1 MMNWKTHVKNKMM
14 FHRTLMVTTFLLGIC
29 ALNTSR
35 AAETALQ
42 VSPEQ
47 IELSG
52 LLDYFQIQVSVL
64 EDKKIVRDLT
74 HEASYKSLTPEV
86 LEVNAEGLVR
96 PLQTGKGQIQVTQG
110 KEQRVIEV
118 VVNSRKN
125 GKNVSFVKDVV
136 PVLNKGGCSLGGC
149 HASQFGKGGFKLS
162 LFGYA
167 PEQDYPA
174 IARDNRQRRVS
185 ILQPE
190 QSLILQKASMGMAHG
205 GGRRFAK
212 DSYEYRIL
220 KEWIAEAV
228 TEIDDKEPTV
238 VGMELTPMSRRYKQG
253 DIQQLR
259 VVAEYSDGS
268 KQDVT
273 ALAQY
278 DSLIENIATVT
289 PRGKVEIQGPGQ
301 TAVMVRFMGQ
311 AKISTVISPYKEKV
325 YLAEFKPNNFIDEQ
339 IKQRYEELGLEPS
352 PLCSDEV
359 FIRRAF
365 LDTIGTLPSPEKV
378 KSFLESKDPNKRSY
392 LIDELLGLTGDPER
406 DVYVEAWSAYW
417 GMKWGDLLRI
427 NRNKIG
433 DGGMWA
439 FSNWVRQSLRE
450 NKPVDKFVNEIITAQ
465 GSIYQNGPANY
476 FKIATKPEDLAEAT
490 SQIFLGVRL
499 QCAKCHHHP
508 FEVYSQKDYYSLA
521 AFFTRVSNKGSVE
534 FGALGQ
540 DTIIKVKNSGSIR
553 HPRTRKTMEPTPL
566 MGEPI
571 DTKTVR
577 DFRRPL
583 ASWITSPEN
592 RLFSKN
598 IVNRFWSYYMGTGF
612 VEPIDDMRETNPA
625 SNPELLNALADHFVN
640 SGYDLKELMR
650 VIMNSRAYQLSSSPL
665 PENVA
670 KTRFYTHYNVKRLSA
685 EVLLDALDDITGS
698 QERFRGVPQGTR
710 AIELPDPNY
719 NSYFLDTLGRPKRVI
734 TCECERTSQPN
745 LAQVLQVAN
754 GQLINTKLSA
764 KAGRIETLIKAKAP
778 DHDVFTEMYLVAFSR
793 YPTKEELANCDQIVK
808 AAPNKREGYQDVLW
822 AISNSREFLF
832 NH

>member
-1 MMNWKTHVKNKMM
+1 MKNAMFPFMRTHL
-14 FHRTLMVTTFLLGIC
+14 FTLALLLVAGPALGTPVT
-29 ALNTSR
+29 
-35 AAETALQ
+35 AAEAPFAL
-42 VSPEQ
+42 SPEKVT
-47 IELSG
+47 LVG
-52 LLDYFQIQVSVL
+52 LLDYFQIQVPVL
-64 EDKKIVRDLT
+64 QDGKIVGDLT
-74 HEASYKSLTPEV
+74 HQSVYTSLTPDI
-86 LEVNAEGLVR
+86 LEVNAEGLVK
-96 PLQTGKGQIQVTQG
+96 PVGVGEGKIQVEQG
-110 KEQRVIEV
+110 GKKRTIAVTV
-118 VVNSRKN
+118 KPAPH
-125 GKNVSFVKDVV
+125 GKNASFVRDVV

-167 PEQDYPA
+167 PEQDYPE
-174 IARDNRQRRVS
+174 IARDDRQRRVS

-190 QSLILQKASMGMAHG
+190 NSLILQKASMAVAHG

-212 DSYEYRIL
+212 DSYEYEIL
-220 KEWIAEAV
+220 ESWITEGV
-228 TEIDDKEPTV
+228 TEIDPKEPTV

-259 VVAEYSDGS
+259 VIAEYSDGS

-273 ALAQY
+273 ARAQY
-278 DSLIENIATVT
+278 DSLIETIATVT
-289 PRGKVEIQGPGQ
+289 PRGKVEIQGSGQ
-301 TAVMVRFMGQ
+301 TAIMVRYMGQ
-311 AKISTVISPYKEKV
+311 AKISTVVSPYKSEV
-325 YLAEFKPNNFIDEQ
+325 NLAEFKPNNMIDEH
-339 IKQRYEELGLEPS
+339 IKRRFEELGIEPAG
-352 PLCSDEV
+352 LCSDET

-365 LDTIGTLPSPEKV
+365 IDTIGTLPSPEKV
-378 KSFLESKDPNKRSY
+378 KAFLASKAPDKRSQ

-427 NRNKIG
+427 NRNKVG

-439 FSNWVRQSLRE
+439 FSNWIRQAMRE
-450 NKPVDKFVNEIITAQ
+450 NKPVNDFVSEIITAQ
-465 GSIYQNGPANY
+465 GSIYENGPANY
-476 FKIATKPEDLAEAT
+476 YKIASKPEDLAEAT

-521 AFFTRVSNKGSVE
+521 AFFTRVSNKGSAD
-534 FGALGQ
+534 FGVLGQ
-540 DTIIKVKNSGSIR
+540 DSIIKVKNSGSIR

-571 DTKTVR
+571 DATSYR

-583 ASWITSPEN
+583 ARWITAPDN

-598 IVNRFWSYYMGTGF
+598 MVNRFWSYYMGTGF

-625 SNPELLNALADHFVN
+625 SNPELLDALADHFVE
-640 SGYDLKELMR
+640 SGYNIKELMR
-650 VIMNSRAYQLSSSPL
+650 LIMNSRAYQLSSEPL
-665 PENVA
+665 PENVS
-670 KTRFYTHYNVKRLSA
+670 KTRFYTHYNVKRLPA
-685 EVLLDALDDITGS
+685 EVMLDAIDDITGS

-719 NSYFLDTLGRPKRVI
+719 TSYFLDTLGRPKRVI

-754 GQLINTKLSA
+754 GTLINQKLATKN
-764 KAGRIETLIKAKAP
+764 GRIEQWLKAKTP
-778 DHDVFTEMYLVAFSR
+778 DHEVFTEMYLSAFSR
-793 YPTKEELANCDQIVK
+793 YPTKAELANCDQIVQ
-808 AAPNKREGYQDVLW
+808 ASRNKREGYQDVLW

>member
-1 MMNWKTHVKNKMM
+1 MMNWKTHVKKKLM
-14 FHRTLMVTTFLLGIC
+14 FHRLLVVTTFLLGSF
-29 ALNTSR
+29 ALNASR
-35 AAETALQ
+35 AAESGFHVA
-42 VSPEQ
+42 PEQ

-52 LLDYFQIQVSVL
+52 LLDYFQIQASVL
-64 EDKKIVRDLT
+64 ADKKIVRDLT
-74 HEASYKSLTPEV
+74 HEVSYTSLTPAI

-96 PLQTGKGQIQVTQG
+96 PLRTGQGKIQVTHG
-110 KEQRVIEV
+110 KDKRVIDV
-118 VVNSRKN
+118 VVKSRAS

-162 LFGYA
+162 LFGFA

-174 IARDNRQRRVS
+174 IARDDRQRRVS
-185 ILQPE
+185 ILQPKE
-190 QSLILQKASMGMAHG
+190 SLILQKASMGMAHG

-212 DSYEYRIL
+212 DSYEYHIL
-220 KEWIAEAV
+220 ETWIAEAV
-228 TEIDDKEPTV
+228 TEIDDKEPKV
-238 VGMELTPMSRRYKQG
+238 VGMQLTPMSRRYKKG

-259 VVAEYSDGS
+259 VIAEYSDGS

-289 PRGKVEIQGPGQ
+289 PRGKIEIKGPGQ
-301 TAVMVRFMGQ
+301 TAIMVRFMGQ
-311 AKISTVISPYKEKV
+311 AKISTVISPYKDKV
-325 YLAEFKPNNFIDEQ
+325 NLADFKPNNFIDEQ
-339 IKQRYEELGLEPS
+339 IKQRYAELGLEPS

-365 LDTIGTLPSPEKV
+365 MDCIGTLPTPEKV
-378 KSFLESKDPNKRSY
+378 KAFLASKDPNKRSY

-406 DVYVEAWSAYW
+406 DVYVEAWSANW

-450 NKPVDKFVNEIITAQ
+450 NKPVNEFVSEIITAQ
-465 GSIYQNGPANY
+465 GSIYKNGPANY
-476 FKIATKPEDLAEAT
+476 FKIASKPEDLAEAT

-521 AFFTRVSNKGSVE
+521 AFFTRVGNKSSVE

-566 MGEPI
+566 MGEP
-571 DTKTVR
+571 VESSEFR
-577 DFRRPL
+577 DLRRPL
-583 ASWITSPEN
+583 ARWITSPEN
-592 RLFSKN
+592 ELFSKN

-625 SNPELLNALADHFVN
+625 SNPELLNALSDHFVK

-650 VIMNSRAYQLSSSPL
+650 VIMNSRAYQLASEPL

-685 EVLLDALDDITGS
+685 EVMLDALDDITGS
-698 QERFRGVPQGTR
+698 QERFRGVPEGTR

-754 GQLINTKLSA
+754 GQLINTKLAA
-764 KAGRIETLIKAKAP
+764 KTGRIEKLIKAKAA
-778 DHDVFTEMYLVAFSR
+778 DHDVFTEMYLTAFSR
-793 YPTKEELANCDQIVK
+793 YPTKEELAKCDQIVK
-808 AAPNKREGYQDVLW
+808 ASKDKREGYQDVLW